1 VTVTEKSSETDTRAE
16 IPPIISVDDHLV
28 EPPHLWQKWLPARWR
43 DRGPRVE
50 RRRLGDLV
58 WVGGAKMYD
67 YQLDVPDA
75 PWCDVWFYEDLVY
88 PNKRHVAAVGFDRD
102 DMTMAPITFDEMRP
116 GCYEPVARVAD
127 MAANH
132 VEVSCRSLLCPGSA
146 ARRSPRPMTS
156 TSAWPA

>member
-16 IPPIISVDDHLV
+16 IPRIISVDDHLV

-67 YQLDVPDA
+67 YQL
-75 PWCDVWFYEDLVY
+75 EQ
-88 PNKRHVAAVGFDRD
+88 KS
-102 DMTMAPITFDEMRP
+102 
-116 GCYEPVARVAD
+116 ARIIF
-127 MAANH
+127 
-132 VEVSCRSLLCPGSA
+132 RGSA
-146 ARRSPRPMTS
+146 AAVDEYLSEQINNG
-156 TSAWPA
+156 